1 MANLAQ
7 NNGTNNMFV
16 NLSNAVTEQHEN
28 RLNEFTEILNA
39 ETEVKTILTHWRYD
53 ECDKLIEI
61 GRKYH
66 YETTKTMS
74 QV

>member
-1 MANLAQ
+1 MAEDY
-7 NNGTNNMFV
+7 GITY
-16 NLSNAVTEQHEN
+16 E
-28 RLNEFTEILNA
+28 
-39 ETEVKTILTHWRYD
+39 
-53 ECDKLIEI
+53 ECNQLIEI